1 MGKQEGKKLTNN
13 NKARTKE
20 GSPKTKEKEPPQAP
34 PEEGMWEET
43 VGYGWLNKSWEGTS
57 PRPSEAGDV
66 PGGIRNAGGW
76 GDGSMKK
83 SGLKDVCLFLMGKDL
98 ELKKYALSHLICLL
112 ANPQE
117 AVFVG
122 FNIVVE

>member
-1 MGKQEGKKLTNN
+1 MVSLSLKVV
-13 NKARTKE
+13 
-20 GSPKTKEKEPPQAP
+20 PPQAQK
-34 PEEGMWEET
+34 
-43 VGYGWLNKSWEGTS
+43 YGLTKPKGGAS
-57 PRPSEAGDV
+57 PSPSEGGDV
-66 PGGIRNAGGW
+66 PRGIRNIGYWGEGGRE
-76 GDGSMKK
+76 K

-112 ANPQE
+112 TNPQE